1 VWATVIRTNR
11 NSAYAGTR
19 NIWVPDRAP
28 LSNIEYAGAPQTIQV
43 MRRAVREDQ
52 DHLETRQLCEVI
64 CENVDSKDY
73 TSEMLAVFYFMLQ
86 NTRYMRDPRRVEL
99 VRAPYVISKMILDG
113 HVPSVDC
120 DDLATW
126 LAAAVIAMGGRAE
139 FVTVAFEDMFYGTE
153 RQYSHVFTCGLE
165 PRTRQKVVLDP
176 VAAEKTK
183 QMLGRVK
190 AARVYGIAA

>member
-1 VWATVIRTNR
+1 M
-11 NSAYAGTR
+11 
-19 NIWVPDRAP
+19 PDRAP